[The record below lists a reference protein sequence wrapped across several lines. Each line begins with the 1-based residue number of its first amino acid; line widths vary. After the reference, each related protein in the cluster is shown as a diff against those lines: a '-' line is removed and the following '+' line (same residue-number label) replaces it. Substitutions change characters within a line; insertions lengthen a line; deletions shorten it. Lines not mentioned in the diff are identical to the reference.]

1 MKLRKYEV
9 ISPNYFSFPPEE
21 SNNSTVW
28 NSKVPALELKS
39 SKGGTTFG
47 TRIYNEI
54 STLRSF
60 VRADSLHFYDSLF
73 GYALILA
80 RY

>member
-1 MKLRKYEV
+1 MPFPLIVPPLELKSSCPGTRKFL
-9 ISPNYFSFPPEE
+9 P
-21 SNNSTVW
+21 W